1 VTRPARIL
9 LLASFAIALGF
20 CAPVHRAQAQGA
32 ASLQAQLALAAPALD
47 ANVLNLALAAHDK
60 AESEGLLSNPNILTV
75 IDYSKPSVDPR
86 FWVFDL
92 ASQRLLFEELVAH
105 GRNSGDNIATRFSN
119 TESSLESSLGLYVTS
134 DVYMGKHGRSLKLN
148 GLERGWNDNALA
160 RGIVVH
166 AANYV
171 TQAFATT
178 EGRLGRS
185 WGCPALNP
193 QVASKVIDVI
203 KGGTAMFAYYPDST
217 WLTSSAFLEQPADS
231 DTIDSQVDSAFAMA
245 GADDAPVGF
254 RARLAALT
262 SALLD
267 WAQVFSGRI
276 APIA

>member
-1 VTRPARIL
+1 
-9 LLASFAIALGF
+9 LA
-20 CAPVHRAQAQGA
+20 AQAQGVPD
-32 ASLQAQLALAAPALD
+32 SLQAELRLQAPAIDSTVLALAF
-47 ANVLNLALAAHDK
+47 AAHDK
-60 AESEGLLSNPNILTV
+60 ALAQGLLTNPNVLTV

-92 ASQRLLFEELVAH
+92 ASHRLLFEELVAH
-105 GRNSGDNIATRFSN
+105 GRNSGDNVATRFSN
-119 TESSLESSLGLYVTS
+119 AESSLESSLGLYVTS

-166 AANYV
+166 AADYV
-171 TQAFATT
+171 THAFATT

-193 QVASKVIDVI
+193 AVAAKVIDVI

-217 WLTSSAFLEQPADS
+217 WLSSSAFLDQAADS
-231 DTIDSQVDSAFAMA
+231 DTIDSQVDSAFPLA
-245 GADDAPVGF
+245 GAETARVGF
-254 RARLAALT
+254 RARLAAWAD
-262 SALLD
+262 ALLD
-267 WAQVFSGRI
+267 WAQVFDGRI

>member
-1 VTRPARIL
+1 VTRTARYL
-9 LLASFAIALGF
+9 LLASFTLALGF
-20 CAPVHRAQAQGA
+20 CVPRAAKAQAPA
-32 ASLQAQLALAAPALD
+32 ASLQVELALAAPGLD
-47 ANVLNLALAAHDK
+47 AKVLNLALAAHDK
-60 AESEGLLSNPNILTV
+60 AASEGLLANPNVLTV

-92 ASQRLLFEELVAH
+92 ASHKLLFEELVAH

-119 TESSLESSLGLYVTS
+119 AESSLESSLGLYVTS
-134 DVYMGKHGRSLKLN
+134 NVYMGKHGRSLKLN

-166 AANYV
+166 AADYV

-193 QVASKVIDVI
+193 AVAAKVIDVI

-217 WLTSSAFLEQPADS
+217 WLSSSQFLDQAADS
-231 DTIDSQVDSAFAMA
+231 DTIDSQVDSAFALA
-245 GADDAPVGF
+245 GAETARVGF
-254 RARLAALT
+254 RARLAAWAD
-262 SALLD
+262 ALID
-267 WAQVFSGRI
+267 WAQVFDGRI